1 MSKTELQ
8 CLMVGKAFKDYP
20 GLSNMLR
27 QLDIGHISLKEI
39 NANQA
44 SIKQALKHLQGATL
58 VFVPAQLLANRR
70 NNNASPGITLQL
82 LADLIWQ
89 HASDAMIV
97 VLDDKANE
105 ADKTIRQV
113 SSVNHVNNV
122 QISHLHFVNNL
133 AKNNKQIPQRDLLAA
148 RETRLRLQFLLHM
161 ALLKN
166 DFRQC
171 KRLLGIS
178 EKRCQWLVDSSIVPI
193 AFISRDIHLYANAA
207 YLDLFAIESLQSLR
221 SIAVKE
227 LIVDEERGVF
237 DSFIRSHLHH
247 QQQGSNDKQSLF
259 LHMKD
264 RHGNIV
270 KSNIRLTA
278 SVFQGKRCIQL
289 WVHAL
294 DGKNER
300 QSEIAKIWKQNNT
313 AELAAESHVKTD
325 NAMSADAK
333 KSLFNKPGEA
343 QQPVQSS
350 AVKPGLIL
358 KEIIRR
364 KEAQIFTQKLLT
376 LNPINTHTSRNDG
389 QPDNH
394 LDYYL
399 ISLQVPY
406 AQRRAVDELL
416 TRVSHE
422 NIDSLRSLFWDKV
435 KITRLLQILF
445 KKKNQNLRLLVHISE
460 SSIRYSKQVL
470 WLQKGLK
477 KLGLKASMITFLL
490 PSRLDDAGQRACVRF
505 IERLKP
511 YGCEFALDNF
521 FVNPESLMLL
531 KHARPEALRFSLPW
545 LQQIEGNEQR
555 EIALSR
561 LIRQLEA
568 RGIKTIMPCNF
579 SQSMK
584 RLFLLSGASFCQEKT
599 SKGV

>member
-20 GLSNMLR
+20 GLSDMLR
-27 QLDIGHISLKEI
+27 QLDVGHIGLKEI

-44 SIKQALKHLQGATL
+44 SIKQALKRLQGATL
-58 VFVPAQLLANRR
+58 VFVPAQLLTNRL
-70 NNNASPGITLQL
+70 NNHASPVITLQL

-89 HASDAMIV
+89 HASDAIIV
-97 VLDDKANE
+97 VLDDKLNGV
-105 ADKTIRQV
+105 DKTIRHV
-113 SSVNHVNNV
+113 SSVNRVNNV
-122 QISHLHFVNNL
+122 QISHLYVANNP
-133 AKNNKQIPQRDLLAA
+133 AGYKKANDNITQAA
-148 RETRLRLQFLLHM
+148 RETRLRLEFLLHM

-171 KRLLGIS
+171 KRLLGLS

-193 AFISRDIHLYANAA
+193 AFISRDIHLYANSA
-207 YLDLFAIESLQSLR
+207 YLDLFAIESEQRLR

-227 LIVDEERGVF
+227 LIDEKEQGVF
-237 DSFIRSHLHH
+237 DSFVQSHLRH

-264 RHGNIV
+264 RHGNMI
-270 KSNIRLTA
+270 KCNIRLTP

-294 DGKNER
+294 DGKQEK
-300 QSEIAKIWKQNNT
+300 QSDIAKIWNQDNRGQLTATSSASTGENMSTDSQN
-313 AELAAESHVKTD
+313 
-325 NAMSADAK
+325 
-333 KSLFNKPGEA
+333 SLFNKPA
-343 QQPVQSS
+343 DKQQAVQAG
-350 AVKPGLIL
+350 AVRPGLIL
-358 KEIIRR
+358 KEIIKR
-364 KEAQIFTQKLLT
+364 KEAQIYTQKLLK
-376 LNPINTHTSRNDG
+376 LNPVNMHGHDKHSG
-389 QPDNH
+389 SQ

-399 ISLQVPY
+399 ISLQVPF

-435 KITRLLQILF
+435 KIMRLLQILS
-445 KKKNQNLRLLVHISE
+445 KKKNHKLRLLVRVSE
-460 SSIRYSKQVL
+460 ASIRYTSQIV

-477 KLGLKASMITFLL
+477 KLGLKSSMITFLL
-490 PSRLDDAGQRACVRF
+490 PSRLDEAGQRACVSF
-505 IERLKP
+505 IERIKP
-511 YGCEFALDNF
+511 YGCEFALDDF
-521 FVNPESLMLL
+521 YVNPGSLVLL

-545 LQQIEGNEQR
+545 VQHIEGNEQR

-579 SQSMK
+579 SQAMK
-584 RLFLLSGASFCQEKT
+584 RLFLLSGASFCQEKR
-599 SKGV
+599 SKSV